1 MYRRALVLSSLTF
14 SLFIIQHFTPAAP
27 RCRSA
32 KTIINRRKM
41 SVDIQ
46 VRIIW
51 EKLVFNTVVLFSFR
65 LPVSIFTWRLSDP
78 TGQGTDSSYPATC
91 YTTQVKCFRIFTRV
105 SLTMYSGPPRKNP
118 EIRGRAGIYFPNS
131 FWTPRV
137 CVCLN
142 VCCLCLLY
150 DPHCWSARQ

>member
-46 VRIIW
+46 GRIIW
-51 EKLVFNTVVLFSFR
+51 EKLVFNTLVLFSFG
-65 LPVSIFTWRLSDP
+65 LPVSIFTCCLNDP
-78 TGQGTDSSYPATC
+78 TGQGIDSSYPATC
-91 YTTQVKCFRIFTRV
+91 YTTQGNV
-105 SLTMYSGPPRKNP
+105 SEYLLVAPVYSGPPRKNP

-131 FWTPRV
+131 SWTPRV
-137 CVCLN
+137 CVCVSMYV
-142 VCCLCLLY
+142 VCVYCMT
-150 DPHCWSARQ
+150 PHCWSARQ